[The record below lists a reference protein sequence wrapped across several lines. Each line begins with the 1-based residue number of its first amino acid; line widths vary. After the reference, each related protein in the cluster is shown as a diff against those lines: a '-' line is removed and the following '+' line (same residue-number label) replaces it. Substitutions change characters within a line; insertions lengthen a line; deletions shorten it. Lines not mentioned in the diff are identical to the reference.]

1 MPLVALKPLKA
12 RLVIEDGRENV
23 LVMRV
28 ALADGESVV
37 LSPGGRLEA
46 LRGVLRIR
54 ERPDEP
60 RRHRPRV
67 AGTMVYVPAAARDG
81 APGTAKFQVN
91 VALSS
96 RKFEALLRIALA
108 GALPTKFF
116 VDAGEKV
123 SPTRTRGL
131 GYGKGA
137 AGRTKVWDTAGFRT
151 LPVTDF
157 SMVLPVTIP
166 ASTAPGTDGGLPLQE
181 LVGDNLHLAELAEEM
196 LSAHAESRATLTAAL
211 AIIGIIVLL
220 ILLADLVLV
229 FK

>member
-1 MPLVALKPLKA
+1 
-12 RLVIEDGRENV
+12 VIEDGRENV

-46 LRGVLRIR
+46 LPGVLRIR

-60 RRHRPRV
+60 RRRRPRV
-67 AGTMVYVPAAARDG
+67 AGSLVYVPTAAGG
-81 APGTAKFQVN
+81 ASPGGAKFQVN
-91 VALSS
+91 IALSS

-116 VDAGEKV
+116 VDAGEKI

-137 AGRTKVWDTAGFRT
+137 AGRTKVWDTARYRM

-157 SMVLPVTIP
+157 SMVLPITVP
-166 ASTAPGTDGGLPLQE
+166 GLTAPEPDGGPLLQDP
-181 LVGDNLHLAELAEEM
+181 VGDNLHLAELADEM
-196 LSAHAESRATLTAAL
+196 LSTHAETRATLTAAL
-211 AIIGIIVLL
+211 AIIAIIVLL
-220 ILLADLVLV
+220 ILLANLVLV
-229 FK
+229 FR